1 MAAGVIKKNYFNV
14 HNSIA
19 IAHIHTKFDI
29 ETKARYALAVETARH
44 DGLSR
49 RLWKTAAVETARR
62 DGQFRY
68 HMQFQHI

>member
-49 RLWKTAAVETARR
+49 RL
-62 DGQFRY
+62 
-68 HMQFQHI
+68 